1 MKKDI
6 EERNDI
12 ELLVNSFYDK
22 VKADPVIGFIFN
34 DIARVNWKKHLPVMY
49 DFWENTLLFT
59 GNYTGNPMEIHRRL
73 NQVIPLTP
81 AHFQQWLVLFTTTV
95 DELFAWQKAEL
106 AKQRA
111 ISIAMLIQLKILKQN
126 LPTGQAGRDI
136 DKLQ

>member
-1 MKKDI
+1 
-6 EERNDI
+6 
-12 ELLVNSFYDK
+12 
-22 VKADPVIGFIFN
+22 VIGFIFN

-95 DELFAWQKAEL
+95 DELFAGQKAEL